1 MGYLIIYEKGEN
13 SYGAYAPDLPGCGVV
28 GDTIEE
34 AAELIDEAIDIHI
47 EGLKKAGEVVPKPTP
62 ILSVAPSEFIAMGV
76 KKVNQEKNE
85 HQRNFEEIYEAVDKL
100 SEEYSEFFKA
110 LEAIQPTDFPVFIES
125 GNTTTPYGDPES
137 AELE

>member
-1 MGYLIIYEKGEN
+1 MEYLIIYEKGEN

-85 HQRNFEEIYEAVDKL
+85 HQQRVVVNPQEN
-100 SEEYSEFFKA
+100 
-110 LEAIQPTDFPVFIES
+110 QPQKS
-125 GNTTTPYGDPES
+125 NQSRRGNQQRKKQKKR
-137 AELE
+137 